1 VIHRDLN
8 IIANIRTLVRANASP
23 HADARRSTLDY
34 QWVGAAAERAVFSDA
49 GSVMF
54 NVPSAGRGP

>member
-8 IIANIRTLVRANASP
+8 IIANIRTSEAALRARGLTRGL
-23 HADARRSTLDY
+23 DALDY
-34 QWVGAAAERAVFSDA
+34 QCVAAAAERAVFSDA

-54 NVPSAGRGP
+54 NVPSAGGGP